1 MKAEQDDASAE
12 SINLDTSDYHSASSS
27 DCSSTASSDN
37 EEEAKDGEGEQEKE
51 EGVVKKKAAE
61 GDAYTIVMVPR
72 IRKRH
77 GEAPNKIKYVRNM
90 VNISLIDDSDHHWP
104 TFPTL

>member
-1 MKAEQDDASAE
+1 MKGEPDDGSMD
-12 SINLDTSDYHSASSS
+12 SINLDTSDYHSATSS

-51 EGVVKKKAAE
+51 EGVVKKKAAAE

-77 GEAPNKIKYVRNM
+77 GEGPNKIKYVRNM
-90 VNISLIDDSDHHWP
+90 VNI
-104 TFPTL
+104 FPTSIIP